1 MGWLYK
7 YLLQVI
13 EDKCCHRCSCTTC
26 GSSEFRATLISKL
39 KCYKTIPN
47 IDKLSKFNDKNYFIA
62 PTYRD
67 LDANIQKK
75 IVDEISQELLK
86 LKQAQVTRLEEISD
100 NYMDPI
106 LRCLFNEFSNQ
117 SDYLY
122 SLLVGTP
129 AGIYLKKMIDHY
141 NKHSYL

>member
-7 YLLQVI
+7 FLLQVI
-13 EDKCCHRCSCTTC
+13 EDKCCYKCNCSTC

-39 KCYKTIPN
+39 KCYRIIPE
-47 IDKLSKFNDKNYFIA
+47 IDKLSKFNDRNYFIA

-67 LDANIQKK
+67 LDAKTQLK
-75 IVDEISQELLK
+75 IVEEISKELSK
-86 LKQAQVTRLEEISD
+86 FKQAQITRLEEISD

-106 LRCLFNEFSNQ
+106 LRCLFYEFSNQ

-129 AGIYLKKMIDHY
+129 AAIYLKKMIDHY
-141 NKHSYL
+141 KNT

>member
-7 YLLQVI
+7 FLLQVI
-13 EDKCCHRCSCTTC
+13 EDKCCYKCNCSTC

-39 KCYKTIPN
+39 KCYRIIPE
-47 IDKLSKFNDKNYFIA
+47 IDKLSKFNDRNYFIA

-67 LDANIQKK
+67 LDAKTQLK
-75 IVDEISQELLK
+75 IVEEISKELSK
-86 LKQAQVTRLEEISD
+86 LKQAQITRLEEISD

-106 LRCLFNEFSNQ
+106 LRCLFYEFSNQ

-129 AGIYLKKMIDHY
+129 AGIYLKKMID
-141 NKHSYL
+141 NFNSRRI

>member
-7 YLLQVI
+7 FLLQVI
-13 EDKCCHRCSCTTC
+13 EDKCCYKCGCSTC

-39 KCYKTIPN
+39 KCYRIIPE
-47 IDKLSKFNDKNYFIA
+47 IDKLSKFNDRNYFIA
-62 PTYRD
+62 PIYRD
-67 LDANIQKK
+67 LDAKTQLK
-75 IVDEISQELLK
+75 IVEEISKELSK
-86 LKQAQVTRLEEISD
+86 LKQAQITRLEEISD

-106 LRCLFNEFSNQ
+106 LRCLFYEFSNQ

-129 AGIYLKKMIDHY
+129 AGIYLKKMIDHF
-141 NKHSYL
+141 NSRRI

>member
-7 YLLQVI
+7 FLLQVI
-13 EDKCCHRCSCTTC
+13 EDKCCYKCDCSKC

-39 KCYKTIPN
+39 KCYRIIPE
-47 IDKLSKFNDKNYFIA
+47 IDKLSKFNDRNYFIA
-62 PTYRD
+62 PTYKD
-67 LDANIQKK
+67 LDAKTQLK
-75 IVDEISQELLK
+75 IEEEISKELSK
-86 LKQAQVTRLEEISD
+86 LKQAQITRLEEISD

-106 LRCLFNEFSNQ
+106 LRCLFYEFSNQ

-129 AGIYLKKMIDHY
+129 AGIYLKKMIDHF
-141 NKHSYL
+141 NSRCI

>member
-7 YLLQVI
+7 FLLQVI
-13 EDKCCHRCSCTTC
+13 EDKCCYKCDCSTC

-39 KCYKTIPN
+39 KCYRIIPE
-47 IDKLSKFNDKNYFIA
+47 IDKLSKFNDRNYFIA
-62 PTYRD
+62 PIYRD
-67 LDANIQKK
+67 LDAKTQLK
-75 IVDEISQELLK
+75 IVEEISKELSK
-86 LKQAQVTRLEEISD
+86 LKQAQITRLEEISD

-106 LRCLFNEFSNQ
+106 LRCLFYEFSNQ

-129 AGIYLKKMIDHY
+129 AGIYLKKMIDHF
-141 NKHSYL
+141 NSRRI

>member
-7 YLLQVI
+7 FLLQVI
-13 EDKCCHRCSCTTC
+13 EDKCCYKCDCSTC

-39 KCYKTIPN
+39 KCYRIIPE
-47 IDKLSKFNDKNYFIA
+47 IDKLSKFNDRNYFIA

-67 LDANIQKK
+67 LDAKTQLK
-75 IVDEISQELLK
+75 IVEEISKELSK
-86 LKQAQVTRLEEISD
+86 LKQAQITRLEEISD

-106 LRCLFNEFSNQ
+106 LRCLFYEFSNQ

-129 AGIYLKKMIDHY
+129 AAIYLKKMIDHY
-141 NKHSYL
+141 KNT

>member
-7 YLLQVI
+7 FLLQVI
-13 EDKCCHRCSCTTC
+13 EDKCCYKCDCSTC

-39 KCYKTIPN
+39 KCYRIIPE
-47 IDKLSKFNDKNYFIA
+47 IDKLSKFNDRNYFIA

-67 LDANIQKK
+67 LDAKTQLK
-75 IVDEISQELLK
+75 IVEEISKELSK
-86 LKQAQVTRLEEISD
+86 FKQAQITRLEEISD

-106 LRCLFNEFSNQ
+106 LRCLFYEFSNQ

-122 SLLVGTP
+122 SILVGTP
-129 AGIYLKKMIDHY
+129 AGIYLKKMIDHF
-141 NKHSYL
+141 NSRHI

>member
-7 YLLQVI
+7 FLLQVI
-13 EDKCCHRCSCTTC
+13 EDKCCYKCDCSTC

-39 KCYKTIPN
+39 KCYRIIPE
-47 IDKLSKFNDKNYFIA
+47 IDKLSKFNDRNYFIA

-67 LDANIQKK
+67 LDAKTQLK
-75 IVDEISQELLK
+75 IVEEISKELSK
-86 LKQAQVTRLEEISD
+86 LKQAQITILEEISD

-106 LRCLFNEFSNQ
+106 LRCLFYEFSNQ

-129 AGIYLKKMIDHY
+129 AGIYLKKMIDHF
-141 NKHSYL
+141 NSRRI

>member
-13 EDKCCHRCSCTTC
+13 EDNCCHRCGCTTC

-47 IDKLSKFNDKNYFIA
+47 IDKLSKFNDRNYFIA
-62 PTYRD
+62 PTYKD
-67 LDANIQKK
+67 LDAKTQLK
-75 IVDEISQELLK
+75 IVEEISKELSK
-86 LKQAQVTRLEEISD
+86 LKQAQITRLEEISD

-106 LRCLFNEFSNQ
+106 LRCLFYEFSNQ

-129 AGIYLKKMIDHY
+129 AGIYLKKMIDHF
-141 NKHSYL
+141 NSRRI

>member
-7 YLLQVI
+7 FLLQVI
-13 EDKCCHRCSCTTC
+13 EDKCCYKCDCSTC

-39 KCYKTIPN
+39 KCYRIIPE

-67 LDANIQKK
+67 LDAKTQLK
-75 IVDEISQELLK
+75 IVEEISKELSK
-86 LKQAQVTRLEEISD
+86 LKQAQITRLEEISD

-106 LRCLFNEFSNQ
+106 LRCLFYEFSNQ

-129 AGIYLKKMIDHY
+129 AGIYLKKMIDHF
-141 NKHSYL
+141 NSRRI

>member
-7 YLLQVI
+7 FLLQVI
-13 EDKCCHRCSCTTC
+13 EDKCCYKCDCSTC

-39 KCYKTIPN
+39 KCYRIIPE
-47 IDKLSKFNDKNYFIA
+47 IDKLSKFNDRNYFIA

-67 LDANIQKK
+67 LDAKTQLK
-75 IVDEISQELLK
+75 IVEEISKELSK
-86 LKQAQVTRLEEISD
+86 LKQAQITRLEEISD

-106 LRCLFNEFSNQ
+106 LRCLFYEFSNQ

-129 AGIYLKKMIDHY
+129 AGIYLKKMID
-141 NKHSYL
+141 NFNSRRI